1 MEILFVRHHFKVS
14 NLGPLHHPRI
24 RSDLVDCPT
33 QLKSAWS
40 DPTHG
45 GKRRLIAPPGWED
58 KHAREFLLAHQEV
71 RSQGADQIP
80 ICEYIE
86 VDDTNTKVINKII
99 DFICDIISPY
109 FQIHKS
115 RLLLNKGN
123 VHMSCPNLMVVV
135 MVVMMIMMV
144 ITL

>member
-1 MEILFVRHHFKVS
+1 M
-14 NLGPLHHPRI
+14 
-24 RSDLVDCPT
+24 
-33 QLKSAWS
+33 
-40 DPTHG
+40 
-45 GKRRLIAPPGWED
+45 IAPPGWED

-71 RSQGADQIP
+71 RSQGAVRIP
-80 ICEYIE
+80 ICDYIE

-123 VHMSCPNLMVVV
+123 VHMSCPNLMVV
-135 MVVMMIMMV
+135 MMMMV
-144 ITL
+144 MTDDDGDHIVKTRSDDGDHDDFYDDENLERMPQSVLHKVFGQPI